1 MSEALTSGAIVS
13 WKPVESPIGRLMLL
27 ASDSA
32 LVGVLFDGQEPPSKR
47 RPLDGRNRRPR
58 HGVLVEA
65 ERQVTEYF
73 SGDRDVFDVSLLLE
87 GTAFQKRVWDALL
100 EIPYGETVTYG
111 ELAASLGGAGKARAV
126 GAACGRNPVPV
137 IVPCHRV
144 IGRSGSLT
152 GFGGGLDVKAFL
164 LRLEERRR
172 SGAD

>member
-1 MSEALTSGAIVS
+1 MSNAVTPGAVVA
-13 WKPVESPIGRLMLL
+13 WKWVESPIGRLTLL

-32 LVGVLFDGQEPPSKR
+32 LVGVLFDGKEPPSKG

-87 GTAFQKRVWDALL
+87 GTAFQRRVWEALID
-100 EIPYGETVTYG
+100 IPYGETVTYG
-111 ELAASLGGAGKARAV
+111 ELAASLGGVGKARAV

-144 IGRSGSLT
+144 IGRSGSLR

-164 LRLEERRR
+164 LRLEGQRRR
-172 SGAD
+172 GAD

>member
-1 MSEALTSGAIVS
+1 MSRDLMPGDVVA
-13 WKPVESPIGRLMLL
+13 WKRVESPIGRLTLL

-32 LVGVLFDGQEPPSKR
+32 LVGVLFDGREPPSGR
-47 RPLDGRNRRPR
+47 RPLDARNKRPR
-58 HGVLVEA
+58 HGVLVNA

-87 GTAFQKRVWDALL
+87 GTPFQKRVWDALL

-111 ELAASLGGAGKARAV
+111 ELAESLGGVGKARAV

-144 IGRSGSLT
+144 IGRSGSLR

-164 LRLEERRR
+164 LRLEERQRR
-172 SGAD
+172 GAD